1 MPTPRLEHWNAD
13 WGEITTRSMQEHLE
27 LQGYSVVRYD
37 YAPGTRF
44 NDHTHEVDKKD
55 AVVSGRLKIRIGGIN
70 FILNRGDMIEIS
82 AGVIHSAE
90 VIDDEN
96 VVSLDAT
103 RR

>member
-13 WGEITTRSMQEHLE
+13 WGEITTLSMQKHLE
-27 LQGYSVVRYD
+27 LQGYSVVRYE
-37 YAPGTRF
+37 YASGTRF
-44 NDHTHEVDKKD
+44 NDHTHEVDKN
-55 AVVSGRLKIRIGGIN
+55 AVVSGRLKIRIGCIN
-70 FILNRGDMIEIS
+70 FILNSGDMIEIS